1 MADHPPAL
9 RAEIAALKTELARLR
24 DELAIARRTIQ
35 DLNLELRREPPRPPP
50 RGGRGLGG
58 ISRP

>member
-24 DELAIARRTIQ
+24 DELAMARKTIQ
-35 DLNLELRREPPRPPP
+35 DLNLKLRREQTRPPTA
-50 RGGRGLGG
+50 R
-58 ISRP
+58 